1 MEPRG
6 VVFVEAEV
14 AAEKKERS
22 HDGGHGWRLDV
33 LVAFPYP
40 ENLVQKGGAGREVG
54 RRARV
59 PTRGQALW
67 NLHAR
72 LDHHE
77 SAQGGDQAI
86 GLDRTV
92 ETQGRLLQA

>member
-6 VVFVEAEV
+6 VVSVEAEV

-22 HDGGHGWRLDV
+22 HDGGRGWRLDV

-40 ENLVQKGGAGREVG
+40 ENFVQKGGAGREVD
-54 RRARV
+54 RRTGV
-59 PTRGQALW
+59 FW

-92 ETQGRLLQA
+92 ETQGHLLQA